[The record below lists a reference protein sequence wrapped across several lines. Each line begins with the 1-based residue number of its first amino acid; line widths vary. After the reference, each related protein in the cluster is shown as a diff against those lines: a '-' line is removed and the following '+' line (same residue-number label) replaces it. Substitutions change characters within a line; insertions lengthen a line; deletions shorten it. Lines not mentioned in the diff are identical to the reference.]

1 MLVTSQDLRVEKT
14 FKTMI
19 KDKKKKVLYQKI
31 LIKMQYKFKSTR
43 TVYIC
48 QVLPDKNMQTLHIHF
63 NSNYHYLYI
72 HLVRKLLCYLIR
84 AQSYTYLTAII
95 G

>member
-19 KDKKKKVLYQKI
+19 KDKKKKKKLLYEKI

-43 TVYIC
+43 TAYIC
-48 QVLPDKNMQTLHIHF
+48 
-63 NSNYHYLYI
+63 
-72 HLVRKLLCYLIR
+72 
-84 AQSYTYLTAII
+84 
-95 G
+95 

>member
-19 KDKKKKVLYQKI
+19 KDKKKKKLLYEKI

-43 TVYIC
+43 TAYIC
-48 QVLPDKNMQTLHIHF
+48 
-63 NSNYHYLYI
+63 
-72 HLVRKLLCYLIR
+72 
-84 AQSYTYLTAII
+84 
-95 G
+95 

>member
-19 KDKKKKVLYQKI
+19 KDKKKKLLYQKI

-43 TVYIC
+43 TAYIC
-48 QVLPDKNMQTLHIHF
+48 
-63 NSNYHYLYI
+63 
-72 HLVRKLLCYLIR
+72 
-84 AQSYTYLTAII
+84 
-95 G
+95 